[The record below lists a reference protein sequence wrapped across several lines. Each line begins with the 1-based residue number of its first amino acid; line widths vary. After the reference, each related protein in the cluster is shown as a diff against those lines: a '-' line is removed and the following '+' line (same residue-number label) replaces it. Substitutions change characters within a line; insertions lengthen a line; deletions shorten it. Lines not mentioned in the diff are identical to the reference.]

1 MAKQALGLKIP
12 FQLGKDGY
20 FETNSDTISQVSS
33 NIQNLLLTRP
43 GERRFN
49 NNFGS
54 SLYTILFEQINDF
67 KEFNEMLIS
76 LVQKDLDRFM
86 NGILVTD
93 VTVTPNTEQPFNND
107 PNKIYISVQFTYKN
121 ILGKAEVTITN
132 NNI

>member
-12 FQLGKDGY
+12 FQLGRDGY

-54 SLYTILFEQINDF
+54 SLYTILFEQVNDF

-86 NGILVTD
+86 NGVLVTD
-93 VTVTPNTEQPFNND
+93 VTITPTEEQPFNND

-121 ILGKAEVTITN
+121 IPGKAEVTITN